1 MAAQSDIT
9 GAPGVILVSGAPGSG
24 KSTVGA
30 VLALRLKAALLDL
43 DTATQSLTAVVQSL
57 LGSDD
62 LDDPQLAAL
71 TRVARYETIFALA
84 EENVT
89 AGIDVV
95 LVAPFT
101 SERGDLAVF
110 GALTQRMAAA
120 GASTVLVWLRIS
132 GDEVLRRVGQRGA
145 DRDRAKL
152 DYDWV
157 SGLDLGPPGVPHI
170 EVDAEQT
177 PEQIAH
183 AVLSSSA
190 FLQASDSIAGE
201 VTPAE

>member
-1 MAAQSDIT
+1 MLFRS
-9 GAPGVILVSGAPGSG
+9 
-24 KSTVGA
+24 
-30 VLALRLKAALLDL
+30 L

-57 LGSDD
+57 HGSDD
-62 LDDPQLAAL
+62 LDDPELAAL
-71 TRVARYETIFALA
+71 TRAARYEAIFALA
-84 EENVT
+84 EDNVA

-101 SERGDLAVF
+101 SERGDLDAWDL
-110 GALTQRMAAA
+110 LTQRLAVA
-120 GASTVLVWLRIS
+120 GARTVLMWLRIS
-132 GDEVLRRVGQRGA
+132 ADEVVRRVGQRGA

-152 DYDWV
+152 DYDWA
-157 SGLDLGPPGVPHI
+157 SGLDLDPPRVPHI

-190 FLQASDSIAGE
+190 FPQASDSIGE
-201 VTPAE
+201 RGHGC